1 MKRLFK
7 LSVLVL
13 FLVSACSTEDS
24 SDDISSSDFLIGKW
38 EITAYMDEDNY
49 EWPEEEGFYVFSEK
63 RAQVQMY
70 GDTFDESDATE
81 YEYEYLPDSKELVM
95 GGIVYTVEVISD
107 NNIIIRRSCCGDK
120 MTRIE

>member
-1 MKRLFK
+1 
-7 LSVLVL
+7 
-13 FLVSACSTEDS
+13 
-24 SDDISSSDFLIGKW
+24 
-38 EITAYMDEDNY
+38 MDEDNY